1 MHLNIQHFVQPW
13 QSCNIYIYIYALPIY
28 IYTHILDKPF
38 KCWFWIC
45 IWNTNHISTFSMVML
60 MISLYLK
67 IIFLK
72 CHFSE
77 GSVNFYIWWIIL
89 IFFINSSSSK
99 CNFSSF
105 IAIHLFPFLSHVDH
119 LWKLGEPSIPRQT
132 GLQRPFSVAFLGC
145 FYPASLVIGLIAPTD
160 GRNWG
165 SEIDLYSTK
174 AQEALHLPVHFAGN
188 TIKPYTDGL
197 VQERRN
203 SSALAMELRL
213 SCTDPS
219 ISCGFL
225 RHSFPPFKINCQ
237 MMCVL
242 KFCFL
247 QTKSAPDVLGHFVI
261 SHWPF
266 YINGIILSVT
276 IVWNYL

>member
-1 MHLNIQHFVQPW
+1 MLILNMYMDHKWYQ
-13 QSCNIYIYIYALPIY
+13 YIFYGNVN
-28 IYTHILDKPF
+28 DF
-38 KCWFWIC
+38 
-45 IWNTNHISTFSMVML
+45 
-60 MISLYLK
+60 
-67 IIFLK
+67 IIFENYFLK
-72 CHFSE
+72 MSLLWGVSE
-77 GSVNFYIWWIIL
+77 LLYMMNNFD
-89 IFFINSSSSK
+89 FFINSSSSK

-145 FYPASLVIGLIAPTD
+145 FYPAGLVIGLIAPTD

-165 SEIDLYSTK
+165 WEIDLYSTK

-219 ISCGFL
+219 IACGFL
-225 RHSFPPFKINCQ
+225 RHGIPPFKIDCQ

-247 QTKSAPDVLGHFVI
+247 QAKSAPDVLGHFVI